1 MRVFKSGCLW
11 IVGLMAAGVLAY
23 AGDLYSIDFLAADD
37 CADAGGSFHFDR
49 GVCSFTENY
58 TGEVPPLWPF

>member
-23 AGDLYSIDFLAADD
+23 AGYLYSIDSLAADD
-37 CADAGGSFHFDR
+37 CHDAGGSFHHDR
-49 GVCSFTENY
+49 GECSFTENY